1 MPKVTETSGF
11 DQYGKTCSV
20 IFGNAT
26 SSQLKYIEASMQ
38 LQQTAF
44 TSCDGIVANQLKW
57 IENYLNKNNYSNIAI
72 DGLLRIYANI
82 VNEFMKLVSMSY
94 DLTTSNIES
103 YNKSLISLNEYFF
116 WGDDIDEKGEY
127 NNSNYSSSYRGSGFS
142 LCNSDTN

>member
-1 MPKVTETSGF
+1 MSALTETSGL
-11 DQYGKTCSV
+11 DQYRKTCSV

-26 SSQLKYIEASMQ
+26 ASQLKYIEATMQ

-57 IENYLNKNNYSNIAI
+57 IENYVNKNNYSSLAI
-72 DGLLRIYANI
+72 DQFLRIYANI

-103 YNKSLISLNEYFF
+103 YNKTLISLNEYFF
-116 WGDDIDEKGEY
+116 GIKEGRGEIERL
-127 NNSNYSSSYRGSGFS
+127 SV
-142 LCNSDTN
+142 

>member
-1 MPKVTETSGF
+1 MSAATETSGL
-11 DQYGKTCSV
+11 DQYRKTCSV

-26 SSQLKYIEASMQ
+26 ASQLKYIEATMQ

-57 IENYLNKNNYSNIAI
+57 IENYVNKNNYSSPAI
-72 DGLLRIYANI
+72 DQFLRIYANI

-103 YNKSLISLNEYFF
+103 YNKTLISLNEYFF
-116 WGDDIDEKGEY
+116 GIKEGPGEIE
-127 NNSNYSSSYRGSGFS
+127 R
-142 LCNSDTN
+142 LTV